1 MKEQLNTKDRPII
14 VVAGSTA
21 SGKSEIA
28 IAIASRFGGEVIN
41 ADSRQVYRGMV
52 IGTSS
57 PKADVGTS
65 HDSESFLSSGIPHH
79 LYNFI
84 DAYSQYNIAQFRKDV
99 DREISEIDEGKLPIL
114 TGGSGLYIDSY
125 ISNYSIEETIIDDV
139 RRETLDKLSVP
150 DLQKQ
155 LTMEQ
160 LDSLNDSDRGNRR
173 RLIRLIEGREKDV
186 EKGNPKEHLYLVVE
200 RDREAIAEAIAVR
213 TDRMIKEGLVE
224 ENRSL
229 LDLGYKYGETA
240 ALNTI
245 GYKEFAGYFEGEKSL
260 KEVKSEISLHTR
272 QYAKR
277 QRTWFRRHKDAI
289 RVKDEAEAIEAVEKY
304 LKRIKQI

>member
-1 MKEQLNTKDRPII
+1 MKEQLSPNERPII

-28 IAIASRFGGEVIN
+28 LAIARRFDGEVIN

-57 PKADVGTS
+57 PTADLGNSPDV
-65 HDSESFLSSGIPHH
+65 ESFLCSGIPHH

-99 DREISEIDEGKLPIL
+99 DLKISQMDEGKLPIL

-125 ISNYSIEETIIDDV
+125 ISNYSIEEAIIDDA
-139 RRETLDKLSVP
+139 RRETLDQMSVT

-155 LTMEQ
+155 LTEEQ

-173 RLIRLIEGREKDV
+173 RLIRLIEGREKNGV
-186 EKGNPKEHLYLVVE
+186 KGNPKEHLYLVVE
-200 RDREAIAEAIAVR
+200 KDREEIDEAINKR
-213 TDRMIKEGLVE
+213 TRRMIKEGLVE
-224 ENRSL
+224 ENRTL
-229 LDLGYKYGETA
+229 LGLGYKYGETP

-260 KEVKSEISLHTR
+260 EESEAEISLHTR